1 MLIQRSLNRAAVAL
15 VGAAILW
22 CPVAAHAQ
30 DEGGTKA
37 ARELRAEYDKAV
49 KGKTV
54 ALCADYARRADLRGM
69 GPHDRDPRPRGAA

>member
-22 CPVAAHAQ
+22 GPVAAHAQ

-54 ALCADYARRADLRGM
+54 GYVPITL
-69 GPHDRDPRPRGAA
+69 AAPISAEWGRMI